1 MAKRC
6 NDGRFNGQNKMTHA
20 LVATPDVKQQVND
33 QLARSVIGDLSAAVG
48 CDNGNGG
55 VQKRLLR
62 AGISLCVDRV
72 MLQYPELI
80 HCFAGAGPG
89 EFLHPGAGVAI
100 LDLAE
105 LPDDDLMWIQ

>member
-1 MAKRC
+1 
-6 NDGRFNGQNKMTHA
+6 MTHA
-20 LVATPDVKQQVND
+20 LIATLDVKQKIND

-48 CDNGNGG
+48 CNNGNAG

-62 AGISLCVDRV
+62 AGVALRVDRV

-80 HCFAGAGPG
+80 HCFAGASPG

-100 LDLAE
+100 IDLAK